1 MSVML
6 RLLLAHMLGDFVAQ
20 PRVLVAMKRKS
31 QKGNHLL
38 DTTCHSALTSPE
50 PKTSVATK

>member
-6 RLLLAHMLGDFVAQ
+6 HLLLAHMLGDFVAQ
-20 PRVLVAMKRKS
+20 PRVLVSMKRKG

-38 DTTCHSALTSPE
+38 NTICHSALTSPE
-50 PKTSVATK
+50 PKTSEATK